1 MSPNPSTEN
10 EIAVIEASEPRTE
23 QQAQETE
30 DASKYAKFSRLVL
43 ISIALCLATFCVA
56 VDNTITSTAV
66 PRITHDFHS
75 ISDVGWY
82 AAIYPLTS
90 CAFQPSYGKIY
101 TLFSSKYVF
110 LAALLIFELGSIVCA
125 TAPSSHVFILGRALA
140 GLGSAGIQAGTTLIL
155 AECVP
160 LRQRPTWNSIIGS
173 IFAVGS
179 VVGPLLGGVFS
190 DTTTWRWCFYINLP
204 IGGAVIIFI
213 AFFYDGSRG
222 SERASES
229 SGFRNQLTRF
239 DLVGTFTFVAATVC
253 LLLAFSWGGITY
265 GWGNSRIITL
275 LTLAGVLF
283 CSFGGVE
290 YWRKDSAI
298 IPLRLL
304 RRRSIGAAILFGMCL
319 GGVFFVNVFYIP
331 LWFQIVDGVSAV
343 ESAVLFIPYMVSVVG
358 GFMFAG
364 FGTAATGYYTPF
376 VYAGSILMSI
386 GTGLLMTVQPQY
398 TSRAQWVGYQILCG
412 AGIGLGE
419 EQGLYMVQTTLPEND
434 VATGV
439 GIVLFVQTFG
449 GALFVSVAQAVFL
462 ENISKA
468 LKTLAPNL
476 DPHSVLNGASASL
489 PGSPVQVSP
498 ELQTVYSLAI
508 KDALRVGLILATIS
522 SVGALLYD
530 WKSLKSKHDDG
541 NDEHNNGHELEHVPE
556 ALTENK
562 SDIRPNANTLDG
574 K

>member
-1 MSPNPSTEN
+1 MSPNPSIEN
-10 EIAVIEASEPRTE
+10 EIAVADMSESTLHE
-23 QQAQETE
+23 EAQETE
-30 DASKYAKFSRLVL
+30 DTSSDIKFSTLVL
-43 ISIALCLATFCVA
+43 ISIVLCLATLCVA
-56 VDNTITSTAV
+56 VDNTIISTAV

-75 ISDVGWY
+75 IDDVGWY
-82 AAIYPLTS
+82 AAIYPLMS

-101 TLFSSKYVF
+101 TLFSSKHVF
-110 LAALLIFELGSIVCA
+110 LAALLIFEIGSVVCA
-125 TAPSSHVFILGRALA
+125 TAPHSRVFILGRALA

-173 IFAVGS
+173 SFAVGS
-179 VVGPLLGGVFS
+179 VAGPLLGGAFS
-190 DTTTWRWCFYINLP
+190 DSTTWRWCFYINLP
-204 IGGAVIIFI
+204 IGGAVMVFI

-222 SERASES
+222 DKRAAES
-229 SGFRNQLTRF
+229 TGFRSQIARF
-239 DLVGTFTFVAATVC
+239 DLAGTFTFVSATIC
-253 LLLAFSWGGITY
+253 LLLTLSWGGTTYAWDNGRITAP
-265 GWGNSRIITL
+265 
-275 LTLAGVLF
+275 LTVAGVLF
-283 CSFGGVE
+283 CSFIGVE

-304 RRRSIGAAILFGMCL
+304 RRRSIIAAIWFGLCL

-331 LWFQIVDGVSAV
+331 LWFQLIDGVSAV
-343 ESAVLFIPYMVSVVG
+343 ESAILFIPFMLSVVG
-358 GFMFAG
+358 GFMLAG

-386 GTGLLMTVQPQY
+386 GTGLLMTVLPQH
-398 TSRAQWVGYQILCG
+398 TSRAKWVGFQILCG

-449 GALFVSVAQAVFL
+449 GALFVSVAQSVFL
-462 ENISKA
+462 ENISKT

-476 DPHSVLNGASASL
+476 DPHSVLNGALTGL
-489 PGSPVQVSP
+489 PGSTHSQVSP
-498 ELQTVYSLAI
+498 ELQAIYGVAI
-508 KDALRVGLILATIS
+508 KDALRVGLILATVS
-522 SVGALLYD
+522 SLGAVLYD
-530 WKSLKSKHDDG
+530 WKSLKTKRDHG
-541 NDEHNNGHELEHVPE
+541 NEERSSGYELQQVAE
-556 ALTENK
+556 ARTEDK
-562 SDIRPNANTLDG
+562 M